1 MVVFFILTTLIILFS
16 FFYLLKFS
24 KNKNIFLFFFSSTF
38 LVSFTIYN
46 FTGNKNSFSYN
57 NELEKQI
64 KELIKDPNQF
74 ENIEPKE
81 IIFLENKLKKKPND
95 LDGWILL
102 ARTCY
107 ISGYFQKAE
116 LYYNRALKYF
126 PKNEIILYELA
137 MLRKNTNK
145 LISALSI
152 LETIYEINPRNL
164 NSIELKLEILKVM
177 KNKKLLNVSNRK
189 IKKRKIFK

>member
-1 MVVFFILTTLIILFS
+1 MGVFFILTTLIILFLI
-16 FFYLLKFS
+16 FYFLKFY
-24 KNKNIFLFFFSSTF
+24 KNKKFFFLFFSFIF

-64 KELIKDPNQF
+64 NELIKDPNQF

-81 IIFLENKLKKKPND
+81 IIFFLENKLKKKPND

-107 ISGYFQKAE
+107 ISGYFKRQT
-116 LYYNRALKYF
+116 Y
-126 PKNEIILYELA
+126 II
-137 MLRKNTNK
+137 
-145 LISALSI
+145 
-152 LETIYEINPRNL
+152 
-164 NSIELKLEILKVM
+164 IEL
-177 KNKKLLNVSNRK
+177 LN
-189 IKKRKIFK
+189 IFQKMRSFCMN